1 MDDRQFDTLT
11 KSIANRL
18 DRRRLIKGLLGF
30 VGASSIGLARTGPD
44 AEAARRPVATATPP
58 SCPGSQIWNGSECVC
73 TSGTQCGPACCA
85 EGAQCC
91 DGACCMG
98 ICYLEEFCCPDGH
111 TLCADGACLPP
122 GSCCSSNECPPVN
135 CQQVACNDGTCE
147 QVEFDCRLGTNCCA
161 AGDVCL
167 SDFGSCCVPNT
178 AKLCELHCG
187 PTQNNC
193 GQIVDCI
200 GGCFS

>member
-30 VGASSIGLARTGPD
+30 AGASSIGLTRTGLN

-73 TSGTQCGPACCA
+73 ATGTVCGPACCIA
-85 EGAQCC
+85 PAQCC
-91 DGACCMG
+91 DGACCLG

-122 GSCCSSNECPPVN
+122 DSCCSNSECPPVN
-135 CQQVACNDGTCE
+135 CQQVACNDGRCE
-147 QVEFDCRLGTNCCA
+147 QTEFDCRLGTNCCA
-161 AGDVCL
+161 TGDVCM
-167 SDFGSCCVPNT
+167 SDHGTCCVPNT
-178 AKLCELHCG
+178 ATLCQTHCG
-187 PTQNNC
+187 LTTNNC
-193 GQIVDCI
+193 GQLVECE
-200 GGCFS
+200 GGCSS